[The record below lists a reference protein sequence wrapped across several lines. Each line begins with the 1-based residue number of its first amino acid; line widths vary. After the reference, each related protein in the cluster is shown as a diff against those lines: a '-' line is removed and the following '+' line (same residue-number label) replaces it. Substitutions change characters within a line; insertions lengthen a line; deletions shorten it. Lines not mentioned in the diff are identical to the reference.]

1 MPVILPA
8 SGALAV
14 RRPGYSV
21 AATPM
26 HHLLILTKHPDE
38 YRRLIEG
45 ADCPDLAIV
54 ASADVD
60 DGLARGGHCDIL
72 LGDPTRV
79 KAALPHLPRLVWTQL
94 TWAGVEPMLDP
105 ALRRDYV
112 LTNIRGV
119 FGPLM
124 SEYVFGY
131 LLAIER
137 KLVQRLESQRAGQW
151 DATLPGTLQGK
162 TLGLVGVGSIG
173 AHLAATGKHF
183 GMRVHGYTR
192 SSRDSR
198 HVDRYFHGD
207 EKAAFASDLDYLV
220 AVLPNTDATAAIVD
234 AAMLGALPP
243 RAIVVNVGR
252 GRTVD
257 DTALVEALRS
267 GRLAGAVLDV
277 FEEEPLPAS
286 SPFWTAPNTFV
297 TSHTSAPSFPQD
309 IVGVFV
315 ENYRR
320 FHRGDSLL
328 HRVDFE
334 RGY

>member
-1 MPVILPA
+1 M
-8 SGALAV
+8 AL
-14 RRPGYSV
+14 
-21 AATPM
+21 

-38 YRRLIEG
+38 YRERIEAAG
-45 ADCPDLAIV
+45 LADLAITA
-54 ASADVD
+54 ASDVP
-60 DGLARGGHCDIL
+60 DGLARGAHSDIL

-137 KLVQRLESQRAGQW
+137 KIVPRLEAQRAGRW

-173 AHLAATGKHF
+173 AHLAASGKHF

-192 SSRDSR
+192 SSRDCR

-207 EKAAFASDLDYLV
+207 DKTAFAADLDYLV
-220 AVLPNTDATAAIVD
+220 AVLPNTDETSAIVD
-234 AAMLGALPP
+234 AGMLGALPP
-243 RAIVVNVGR
+243 RAVVVNVGR
-252 GRTVD
+252 GRTLD
-257 DTALVEALRS
+257 EPALVASLTS

-277 FEEEPLPAS
+277 FPEEPLPET
-286 SPFWTAPNTFV
+286 SPFWSTPNTWI

-309 IVGVFV
+309 IVDVFA

-320 FHRGDSLL
+320 FHRGESLL

>member
-1 MPVILPA
+1 
-8 SGALAV
+8 
-14 RRPGYSV
+14 
-21 AATPM
+21 M
-26 HHLLILTKHPDE
+26 HHLLILTKHPEE
-38 YRRLIEG
+38 YRTLVDT
-45 ADCPDLAIV
+45 ANCPDLTIV
-54 ASADVD
+54 ASADVA
-60 DGLARGGHCDIL
+60 DGLARGVHSDIL

-105 ALRRDYV
+105 SLRRDYV

-137 KLVQRLESQRAGQW
+137 KLLLRVAAQRERRW
-151 DATLPGTLQGK
+151 EATLPGTLQGK
-162 TLGLVGVGSIG
+162 TIGLVGVGSIG
-173 AHLAATGKHF
+173 AHLAATAKHF
-183 GMRVHGYTR
+183 GMRVVGYTR
-192 SSRDSR
+192 SSRDCR
-198 HVDRYFHGD
+198 DVDRYFHGP
-207 EKAAFASDLDYLV
+207 EKTAFARDLDYLV
-220 AVLPNTDATAAIVD
+220 AVLPNTADTTAIVD
-234 AAMLGALPP
+234 AAMIGALPA
-243 RAIVVNVGR
+243 RAVFVNVGR

-257 DTALVEALRS
+257 DAALVGALTE

-286 SPFWTAPNTFV
+286 SPYWTTPNTFV
-297 TSHTSAPSFPQD
+297 TSHTSAPSFPKD

-320 FHRGDSLL
+320 FHAGQPLRY
-328 HRVDFE
+328 RVDFE

>member
-1 MPVILPA
+1 M
-8 SGALAV
+8 AL
-14 RRPGYSV
+14 
-21 AATPM
+21 
-26 HHLLILTKHPDE
+26 HHLLILTKHPDD
-38 YRRLIEG
+38 YQARIEAAG
-45 ADCPDLAIV
+45 LPDLAIV
-54 ASADVD
+54 ASADVA
-60 DGLARGGHCDIL
+60 DGLARGAHSDVL

-79 KAALPHLPRLVWTQL
+79 KAALPHLSRLVWTQL

-137 KLVQRLESQRAGQW
+137 KIVLRLESQRARRW

-183 GMRVHGYTR
+183 GMRVYGYTR
-192 SSRDSR
+192 RSRDCR

-207 EKAAFASDLDYLV
+207 GKAAFARDLDYLV
-220 AVLPNTDATAAIVD
+220 VVLPSTGDTHAIVD
-234 AAMLGALPP
+234 AEMLGALPSH
-243 RAIVVNVGR
+243 AVVVNVGR
-252 GRTVD
+252 GTTVD
-257 DTALVEALRS
+257 EGALVAALTTR
-267 GRLAGAVLDV
+267 RLAGAVLDV
-277 FEEEPLPAS
+277 FPEEPLPET
-286 SPFWTAPNTFV
+286 SPFWTTPNTFI
-297 TSHTSAPSFPQD
+297 TSHTSAPSFPAD
-309 IVGVFV
+309 VVGVFV
-315 ENYRR
+315 DNYRR
-320 FHRGDSLL
+320 FHAGQALQY
-328 HRVDFE
+328 RVDFE

>member
-1 MPVILPA
+1 
-8 SGALAV
+8 
-14 RRPGYSV
+14 
-21 AATPM
+21 M
-26 HHLLILTKHPDE
+26 HHLLILTKHPDD
-38 YRRLIEG
+38 YRQRVEAAGL
-45 ADCPDLAIV
+45 PDLSIV
-54 ASADVD
+54 ATADVA
-60 DGLARGGHCDIL
+60 DGLARGGHSDIL
-72 LGDPTRV
+72 MGDPTRV

-105 ALRRDYV
+105 SLRRDYV

-131 LLAIER
+131 LLLLER
-137 KLVQRLESQRAGQW
+137 KIVPRLESQRAGRW

-192 SSRDSR
+192 SSRDCR

-207 EKAAFASDLDYLV
+207 DKAAFARELDYLV
-220 AVLPNTDATAAIVD
+220 AVLPNTDETTAIVD
-234 AAMLGALPP
+234 AEMLGALPP
-243 RAIVVNVGR
+243 RAVVVNVGR
-252 GRTVD
+252 GRTIDEDVLAD
-257 DTALVEALRS
+257 ALTA

-277 FEEEPLPAS
+277 FPEEPLPETH
-286 SPFWTAPNTFV
+286 PFWRTPNTYI
-297 TSHTSAPSFPQD
+297 TSHTSAPSFPSD

-315 ENYRR
+315 DNYRR
-320 FHRGDSLL
+320 FHGGQPLQ

>member
-1 MPVILPA
+1 
-8 SGALAV
+8 
-14 RRPGYSV
+14 
-21 AATPM
+21 M
-26 HHLLILTKHPDE
+26 HHLLILTKHPED
-38 YRRLIEG
+38 YRARVEAAGL
-45 ADCPDLAIV
+45 PDLAIV
-54 ASADVD
+54 AAADVA
-60 DGLARGGHCDIL
+60 DGLARGAHSDIL

-79 KAALPHLPRLVWTQL
+79 KEALPHLPRLVWTQL

-131 LLAIER
+131 LLLLER
-137 KLVQRLESQRAGQW
+137 KILPRLEAQRAGRW

-173 AHLAATGKHF
+173 AHLAATGQHF

-192 SSRDSR
+192 SSRDCR

-207 EKAAFASDLDYLV
+207 DKAAFARDLDYLV
-220 AVLPNTDATAAIVD
+220 AVLPNTDRTAAIVD
-234 AAMLGALPP
+234 RTMLDALPS
-243 RAIVVNVGR
+243 RAVVVNAGR
-252 GRTVD
+252 GRTID
-257 DTALVEALRS
+257 DAALVDALHG

-277 FEEEPLPAS
+277 FPEEPLPAS
-286 SPFWTAPNTFV
+286 SPFWTTPNTYI
-297 TSHTSAPSFPQD
+297 TSHTSAPSFPAD

-320 FHRGDSLL
+320 FHAGQAL
-328 HRVDFE
+328 HYRVDFE

>member
-1 MPVILPA
+1 
-8 SGALAV
+8 
-14 RRPGYSV
+14 
-21 AATPM
+21 M

-38 YRRLIEG
+38 YRERIQAASL
-45 ADCPDLAIV
+45 PDLAIV
-54 ASADVD
+54 ATDDVAE
-60 DGLARGGHCDIL
+60 GLARAPHSDIL

-94 TWAGVEPMLDP
+94 SWAGVEPMLDP

-131 LLAIER
+131 LLMLER
-137 KLVQRLESQRAGQW
+137 KILPRLEAQREGRW
-151 DATLPGTLQGK
+151 DTTLPGTLSGK
-162 TLGLVGVGSIG
+162 TIGLVGVGSIG
-173 AHLAATGKHF
+173 AHLAATAKHF
-183 GMRVHGYTR
+183 GMQVRGYTR
-192 SSRDSR
+192 RSRDCR
-198 HVDRYFHGD
+198 HVDQYFHGAD
-207 EKAAFASDLDYLV
+207 KAAFAHELDYLV
-220 AVLPNTDATAAIVD
+220 AVLPNTDETRAIVD
-234 AAMLGALPP
+234 AEMIAALPP
-243 RAIVVNVGR
+243 RAVVVNVGR

-257 DTALVEALRS
+257 EAALAAALMA
-267 GRLAGAVLDV
+267 GRVGGAVLDV
-277 FEEEPLPAS
+277 FSEEPVPAS
-286 SPFWTAPNTFV
+286 SPFWSTPNTYI
-297 TSHTSAPSFPQD
+297 TSHTSAPSFPAD

-320 FHRGDSLL
+320 FHRGETLL

>member
-1 MPVILPA
+1 
-8 SGALAV
+8 
-14 RRPGYSV
+14 
-21 AATPM
+21 M
-26 HHLLILTKHPDE
+26 HHLLVLTKRPDE
-38 YRRLIEG
+38 YRALIE
-45 ADCPDLAIV
+45 AAACPDLAIV
-54 ASADVD
+54 ASADVE
-60 DGLARGGHCDIL
+60 DGLARGAHSDIL

-131 LLAIER
+131 LLAHER
-137 KLVQRLESQRAGQW
+137 KILARCEAQRAGRW
-151 DATLPGTLQGK
+151 DATLPGTLRGK
-162 TLGLVGVGSIG
+162 TMGLVGVGSIG
-173 AHLAATGKHF
+173 AHLAATAGHF

-192 SSRDSR
+192 SSRDCA
-198 HVDRYFHGD
+198 HVQRYFHGAD
-207 EKAAFASDLDYLV
+207 KAAFAAGVDYLV
-220 AVLPNTDATAAIVD
+220 AVLPNTQGTRHIVD
-234 AAMLGALPP
+234 AEMLGALP
-243 RAIVVNVGR
+243 AHAVVVNAGR
-252 GRTVD
+252 GDTLD
-257 DTALVEALRS
+257 ETALIDGLS
-267 GRLAGAVLDV
+267 HGRLAGAVLDV
-277 FEEEPLPAS
+277 FSEEPLPPQH
-286 SPFWTAPNTFV
+286 PFWRTPNTLI
-297 TSHTSAPSFPQD
+297 TCHTSAPSFPRD

-320 FHRGDSLL
+320 FHGGQALL